1 MEPQQEKCRIVGRGD
16 VAQSSYDSAVINLKF
31 DGNWS
36 PILKVALDVVGK
48 YRYQLS
54 TPRRDYTIPLIVDVA
69 LVGRTKVRVYV
80 WPCCSRPS
88 IYLHKCKE
96 SDSSAW
102 GIAVSM
108 VWGLMHMC
116 LLRVHCPGCCCT
128 GDPPAQQPVRT
139 KHHQLQPVLQP
150 APA

>member
-69 LVGRTKVRVYV
+69 LVGRTKVRVYL
-80 WPCCSRPS
+80 WPCCFRPLT
-88 IYLHKCKE
+88 Y
-96 SDSSAW
+96 W
-102 GIAVSM
+102 
-108 VWGLMHMC
+108 
-116 LLRVHCPGCCCT
+116 
-128 GDPPAQQPVRT
+128 
-139 KHHQLQPVLQP
+139 QLQGQRLLSMGHCCVHGLGLDSRVFIARSLPWVLLHR
-150 APA
+150 